1 MDEVSAYLDR
11 IDGQGRFALAV
22 EAIYEAATAPD
33 LWPLALQK
41 IADVLNDV
49 GALILY
55 GRDDGLFGFVQSPG
69 LDESAL
75 ALQREYDGVDL
86 RAIRGIERG
95 RFLNYGYTTDRD
107 VVSDEEIETHPY
119 YRILAN
125 QSLKYFGATP
135 IFQDDRLSTTVS
147 VQRAIGR
154 QPYSDD
160 ELKIIERLGKHVE
173 KALRLSLRLINAEL
187 LRDGLGEALGR
198 IDIGVFALDSLGRVT
213 FSNPAAQA
221 LLGQGFEL
229 VDERLRTC
237 GGAAGRAMEQAIVR
251 VMAGEVDHRPILL
264 PRADSNRPLVVY
276 LLPAAASAHPVAQF
290 LTQARVIM
298 LVIDQRPGE
307 AADPAMVRDLLNITL
322 GEARIAALVGCG
334 VAPREA
340 ASRLG
345 ISEETVRSV
354 LKRVFSK
361 VGVSRQSELTALLTR
376 LTLR

>member
-1 MDEVSAYLDR
+1 VDEVSAYLDR

-125 QSLKYFGATP
+125 QGLKYFGATP

>member
-125 QSLKYFGATP
+125 QGLKYFGATP

-154 QPYSDD
+154 QPYCDD

-237 GGAAGRAMEQAIVR
+237 GGAAGRALEQAIVR
-251 VMAGEVDHRPILL
+251 VIAGEVDHRPILL

>member
-1 MDEVSAYLDR
+1 VDEVSAYLDR

-125 QSLKYFGATP
+125 QGLKYFGATP

-154 QPYSDD
+154 QPYCDD

-237 GGAAGRAMEQAIVR
+237 GGAAGRALEQAIVR
-251 VMAGEVDHRPILL
+251 VIAGEVDHRPILL